1 MSKHS
6 PGPWRRG
13 DHGQRI
19 VDANGDTVL
28 DDCGCGGFYDDFEG
42 LSVDESIARA
52 YANSQLTFDAP
63 TMLELLGELLKT
75 DPYGEE
81 FRDCQWCG
89 KPSSESHHPDCA
101 YTRALELVK
110 RHGV

>member
-6 PGPWRRG
+6 PGPWYWGENKYGGKRLFAP
-13 DHGQRI
+13 DML
-19 VDANGDTVL
+19 AVL
-28 DDCGCGGFYDDFEG
+28 WVEDPPGA
-42 LSVDESIARA
+42 SVDGEEADCNLIA
-52 YANSQLTFDAP
+52 DAP